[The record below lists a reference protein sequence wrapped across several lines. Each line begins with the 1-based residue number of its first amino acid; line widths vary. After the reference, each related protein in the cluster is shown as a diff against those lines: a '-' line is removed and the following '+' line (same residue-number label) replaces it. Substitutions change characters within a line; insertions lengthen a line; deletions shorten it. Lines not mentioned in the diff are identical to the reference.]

1 MNNYKS
7 LFWHSQLLGIKSILK
22 GFLNKES
29 LKRIVCPMDFS
40 RYYELPV
47 VLNNLRLKKNSKI
60 LDISSPKLLASYISS
75 KHSSIQLWGIDKFK
89 DEISNWS
96 TIIGNKKNLVLEY
109 GDSTKLKYP
118 DNFFDEVYSISVIE
132 HVGNNKN
139 TDDSKMMKEVYRVL
153 KKKGRFYF
161 TTIISRS
168 PEVVFK
174 NKNYYSN
181 NQLKKDKV
189 FFCRIYSYS
198 EIVKRLLN
206 TADFK
211 VIKEE
216 MCNYRFPIFETIFNK
231 TMPYSAVLGFLNYF
245 VGPMSIRSQK
255 VSKPIPFRAE
265 YFCILQ
271 K

>member
-7 LFWHSQLLGIKSILK
+7 LFWHSQFLGIKSILK

-47 VLNNLRLKKNSKI
+47 VLNNLRLKKDSKI

-75 KHSSIQLWGIDKFK
+75 RYPSIQLWGIDKFK
-89 DEISNWS
+89 DEILNWS
-96 TIIGNKKNLVLEY
+96 KIIGNKKNLVLEH
-109 GDSTKLKYP
+109 GDGTKLKYP
-118 DNFFDEVYSISVIE
+118 NNFFDEVYSISVIE

-139 TDDSKMMKEVYRVL
+139 NDDSKMMKEAYRVL
-153 KKKGRFYF
+153 KKNGKFYL
-161 TTIISRS
+161 TTILSKS

-174 NKNYYSN
+174 NKSYYSN
-181 NQLKKDKV
+181 SLLKKDKM
-189 FFCRIYSYS
+189 FFCRIYSYP
-198 EIVKRLLN
+198 EIVKRLIN
-206 TADFK
+206 ATGFK
-211 VIKEE
+211 VVKEE
-216 MCNYRFPIFETIFNK
+216 VCNYRFPILETVFNK
-231 TMPYSAVLGFLNYF
+231 TMPYSAALGFLNYF
-245 VGPMSIRSQK
+245 TGPMSIRRQK

>member
-7 LFWHSQLLGIKSILK
+7 LFWHSQIIGIKSILK
-22 GFLNKES
+22 GYVNKES

-47 VLNNLRLKKNSKI
+47 VLNSLRLNKGKKI

-75 KHSSIQLWGIDKFK
+75 KYPSIRLWGIDKFK
-89 DEISNWS
+89 DEILNWS
-96 TIIGNKKNLVLEY
+96 TIIGSKKNLVLEY
-109 GDSTKLKYP
+109 GDGTKLKYP
-118 DNFFDEVYSISVIE
+118 NNFFDEVYSISVIE

-153 KKKGRFYF
+153 KKNGRFYF
-161 TTIISRS
+161 TTIISKS
-168 PEVVFK
+168 PKVVFK
-174 NKNYYSN
+174 NKRYYSSSN
-181 NQLKKDKV
+181 LKKDKM
-189 FFCRIYSYS
+189 FFCRIYSYP
-198 EIVKRLLN
+198 EVVKRLLN
-206 TADFK
+206 ATDFK

-216 MCNYRFPIFETIFNK
+216 VCNYRFPIIETIFNK
-231 TMPYSAVLGFLNYF
+231 TMPYSGVLGFLNYF
-245 VGPMSIRSQK
+245 IAPMSIRRQK